1 VEGTIIEGAKPSRD
15 TQREKSMSD
24 FHQNGVVTVLHRLGR
39 PNLEQ
44 LEAELERHAGSNP
57 IALVLPSL
65 YMELSRPALKGIV
78 DTLTQVR
85 YLREI
90 IVSLDHATALE
101 FRRAKQFFSIL
112 PQRVRIIWND
122 GARIQEILR
131 LLTANAIDV
140 GLPGK
145 GRGCWMAFGYVLARH
160 QSKVIALHDC
170 DVVSYDR
177 QYLARL
183 CYPIANPNLGYEFA
197 KGFYSRV
204 TDRLHGRVTRL
215 FMTPVLR
222 SLQQLLGVHPFLT
235 FLDSFRYPLAGEFAM
250 VNDLAW
256 INRIP
261 GDWGL
266 EIGVLAEVYRNCALR
281 RVCQVDIADAYEHKH
296 QTLSADNPDAGLLK
310 MCVDITKALFR
321 NLASEGVILSE
332 STLKT
337 LRASYLQA
345 AQEAINR
352 YENDAAINGL
362 SFDRH
367 EERMAVEVF
376 LLGMKLA
383 TERFLEDP
391 LGVPMISNWSRVTA
405 AVPDIFGQLIE
416 AVEADHEWEP
426 VAELAHSG
434 S

>member
-1 VEGTIIEGAKPSRD
+1 
-15 TQREKSMSD
+15 MSD

-65 YMELSRPALKGIV
+65 YMELSRPALRGIV

-101 FRRAKQFFSIL
+101 CRRAKPYFSIL

-131 LLTANAIDV
+131 LLTANVIDV

-160 QSKVIALHDC
+160 QSKVMALHDC
-170 DVVSYDR
+170 DVVSYDG

-183 CYPIANPNLGYEFA
+183 CDPIANPNLGYEFA

-204 TDRLHGRVTRL
+204 TDRLHGRVTRW

-222 SLQQLLGVHPFLT
+222 SLQQLVGVHPFLT

-296 QTLSADNPDAGLLK
+296 QPLSADNPDAGLLK

-337 LRASYLQA
+337 LRASYRQA
-345 AQEAINR
+345 AQEAIKR
-352 YENDAAINGL
+352 YENDATINGL

-376 LLGMKLA
+376 LSGMKLA

>member
-1 VEGTIIEGAKPSRD
+1 
-15 TQREKSMSD
+15 MSD
-24 FHQNGVVTVLHRLGR
+24 FHQNGAVTVLHRLGR

-65 YMELSRPALKGIV
+65 YAELSRPALKGIV
-78 DTLTQVR
+78 QTLTQVR
-85 YLREI
+85 YLNEI
-90 IVSLDHATALE
+90 VVSLDHATALE
-101 FRRAKQFFSIL
+101 FRRAKQYFSVL

-122 GARIQEILR
+122 GARIQNLLK

-140 GLPGK
+140 GLQGK
-145 GRGCWMAFGYVLARH
+145 GRSCWTAFGYVLARH

-170 DVVSYDR
+170 DIVSYDR

-183 CYPIANPNLGYEFA
+183 CYPIANPYLGYDFA

-215 FMTPVLR
+215 FMTPLLR
-222 SLQQLLGVHPFLT
+222 SLQQLVGFHPFLT

-256 INRIP
+256 TNRIP

-296 QTLSADNPDAGLLK
+296 QSLSADNPDAGLLK
-310 MCVDITKALFR
+310 MCIDITKALFR
-321 NLASEGVILSE
+321 NLASEAVILSE

-345 AQEAINR
+345 AQEAISR
-352 YENDAAINGL
+352 YETDATINGL

-376 LLGMKLA
+376 LEGLKLA

-416 AVEADHEWEP
+416 AVESDHEWEP